1 MISIEE
7 FISEIRERAS
17 QGNGPR
23 MGWSCTFVPVEI
35 LDAGG
40 IASERILPPAF
51 SMDASSYLDP
61 NFCPFIKTVLAKAI
75 DNHYSHLS
83 GIVLV
88 NTCDGMRRLGDA
100 WAYYCPKDF
109 IFMLDVPRLRS
120 QSAIRLFE
128 EQLRAL
134 IKSIENHFGVRIDD
148 DRLSESISQRN
159 RLTYLLKRLFL
170 LQGGNGSLLTYSHL
184 LELINLG
191 FQIPPETLSDELE
204 RLIKEL
210 GPASIRKS
218 DKNGIKVMV
227 SGSMQCGTG
236 IIRFIE
242 KMGAEVVETDFCTG
256 GRYLK
261 KIREDIPPLKAL
273 SYGYIMETRCARMFD
288 SEPRLS
294 LIKDAIQKKGV
305 RGIIHVS
312 MKFCDTY
319 LYEANK
325 IKAMLD
331 EIGVPSLFLE
341 VEYSDRLSGSLKT
354 RLQAFMELLEGYE
367 R

>member
-1 MISIEE
+1 
-7 FISEIRERAS
+7 
-17 QGNGPR
+17 
-23 MGWSCTFVPVEI
+23 
-35 LDAGG
+35 
-40 IASERILPPAF
+40 
-51 SMDASSYLDP
+51 
-61 NFCPFIKTVLAKAI
+61 
-75 DNHYSHLS
+75 
-83 GIVLV
+83 
-88 NTCDGMRRLGDA
+88 
-100 WAYYCPKDF
+100 
-109 IFMLDVPRLRS
+109 
-120 QSAIRLFE
+120 
-128 EQLRAL
+128 
-134 IKSIENHFGVRIDD
+134 
-148 DRLSESISQRN
+148 
-159 RLTYLLKRLFL
+159 
-170 LQGGNGSLLTYSHL
+170 
-184 LELINLG
+184 
-191 FQIPPETLSDELE
+191 
-204 RLIKEL
+204 
-210 GPASIRKS
+210 
-218 DKNGIKVMV
+218 MV